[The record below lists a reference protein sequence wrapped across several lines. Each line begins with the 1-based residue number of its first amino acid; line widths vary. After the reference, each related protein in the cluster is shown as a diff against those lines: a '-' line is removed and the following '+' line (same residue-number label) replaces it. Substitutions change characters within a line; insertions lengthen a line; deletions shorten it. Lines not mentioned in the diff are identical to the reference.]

1 MLTNVS
7 KDFYRKHFTED
18 PHPFITEAFIG
29 LVEHKTDEIVR
40 LIKPSD
46 NVSLGLIAGVKNNIL
61 SSPFSAPFGGF
72 HFINNEIF
80 YNEVYEFLIDLK
92 EFAVERKLQK
102 LEITLPPDIYNSS
115 INAKFINALVRLG
128 FSMHTPDIVSNINL
142 NHFNV
147 TCISKRIV
155 EKLKVAKRNNLS
167 FIHAADEKMMMESYE
182 VILNNRKMQDRQ
194 IYMDFSD
201 LMNVSKIFPVD
212 FFLVKDKDGEN
223 VGSAIFYRGHK
234 KIVQA
239 IFWGDIIPRR
249 PLAIMDFLVIN
260 LFSYYKTMGFDYI
273 DLALSSKD
281 GIPNE
286 GLVRFK
292 ETHCCASALRYT
304 FSWSPLL

>member
-7 KDFYRKHFTED
+7 KDLYRKHFAED

-29 LVEHKTDEIVR
+29 LVEHKTDKVVR
-40 LIKPSD
+40 LIKPG
-46 NVSLGLIAGVKNNIL
+46 NTVFFGLIAGVKDNIL

-72 HFINNEIF
+72 HFVSDEVF
-80 YNEVYEFLIDLK
+80 YNEVYDFLTNLK
-92 EFAVERKLQK
+92 EFVVEQKLQE
-102 LEITLPPDIYNSS
+102 LQITLPPDIYNSS
-115 INAKFINALVRLG
+115 INAKFVNAFVRLG
-128 FSMHTPDIVSNINL
+128 FTMHTPDIVSSLNL
-142 NHFNV
+142 SHFNDSCV
-147 TCISKRIV
+147 EKRIA
-155 EKLKVAKRNNLS
+155 ERLRVAKRNNLS
-167 FIHAADEKMMMESYE
+167 FIHVTDEKMMVEAYE
-182 VILNNRKMQDRQ
+182 VICNNRKMQDRQ
-194 IYMDFSD
+194 IYMEFSD

-212 FFLVKDKDGEN
+212 FFLVKDGNGEN

-260 LFSYYKTMGFDYI
+260 LFSYYKSMGFDYI

-286 GLVRFK
+286 GLIRFK
-292 ETHCCASALRYT
+292 ETHCCVSALRYT

>member
-7 KDFYRKHFTED
+7 KDFYRKYFPED
-18 PHPFITEAFIG
+18 PHPFITEAFID
-29 LVEHKTDEIVR
+29 LVEHRTDEVVR

-46 NVSLGLIAGVKNNIL
+46 NVSLGLIAGVKDGIL

-72 HFINNEIF
+72 HFIHHDIF
-80 YNEVYEFLIDLK
+80 YDEIYDFLIQLK
-92 EFAVERKLQK
+92 EFVVVQKLQK

-115 INAKFINALVRLG
+115 INAKFVNAFVRLG
-128 FSMHTPDIVSNINL
+128 FTMHTPDIVSNINL
-142 NHFNV
+142 NHFNP
-147 TCISKRIV
+147 TCLKRRIE
-155 EKLKVAKRNNLS
+155 EKLKVAKKNNLS
-167 FIHAADEKMMMESYE
+167 FIHVTDEKMKVEAYE
-182 VILNNRKMQDRQ
+182 VICNNRKMQGRN

-201 LMNVSKIFPVD
+201 LMNVDKIFPVD
-212 FFLVKDKDGEN
+212 FFLVQDRNGEN

-260 LFSYYKTMGFDYI
+260 LFSHYKTLGFDYI

-286 GLVRFK
+286 GLIRFK
-292 ETHCCASALRYT
+292 ETHCCTSSLRYT
-304 FSWSPLL
+304 FSWSLPL